1 MTTRKRRYDL
11 QRELGRGAAGT
22 VWAAWDTQLER
33 QVAIKLLH
41 ADSPDG
47 AAELQRFETEA
58 RAIAQLPSPHIVR
71 VYDAG
76 SADGQPFMVME
87 LLEGENLE
95 SRLSRHHRLPLSMVS
110 NIVAEVSKGLSVTH
124 RAGIIHR
131 DVKPANVFLA
141 QEGGREVAKLLDFG
155 VATLMAQSRAVRADP
170 DNAYWI
176 GTPQYMSPEQI
187 TGGSLDGRSDLWA
200 LAVMTYRMLTG
211 VCPFTGTTLLS
222 LTEHICSASF
232 EAPSTLK
239 VEVDPRLDVFFA
251 RALSKKPCDR
261 FQCADD
267 FATELS
273 AVERAERS
281 ATRVLFLDD
290 EPDMELLLRQRFRR
304 EVREGLYDLHF
315 ATDGRSGLDAL
326 RLGPFDVVVT
336 DLNMPGMDGLTFLD
350 QVPDLDPFV
359 RVVVVSAYGDMAN
372 IRAAMN
378 RGAFDFLGKP
388 IDFNDL
394 QATIEK
400 CAAHASVVRRAL
412 QSTEENELMRV
423 LLGQGVAERW
433 LTALRN
439 PDAPS
444 HLTTS
449 ATVVF
454 VDVHGFARTLC
465 DPFPAD
471 AFERLNE
478 YFALFIRELQA
489 KEGKVSRFVGDAVLA
504 VFEGAEHLSRAID
517 ACLAIRLRLRAYAAQ
532 TSTEPMSTYGV
543 SIGLDTGVVVA
554 GPAGSRALG
563 HVEPS
568 LLGETVSTAARL
580 QALAGKDELLISTR
594 ALRQVAA
601 SYQCEE
607 DAQRTIQTG
616 EGVTPVVSVIRKRNV
631 EAVQNQ
637 EHGALAWGEQTQ
649 SQEG

>member
-11 QRELGRGAAGT
+11 RRELGRGGAGA

-41 ADSPDG
+41 ADAPHGSED
-47 AAELQRFETEA
+47 LQRFETEA
-58 RAIAQLPSPHIVR
+58 RAIAQLRSPHIVR
-71 VYDAG
+71 VYDSG
-76 SADGQPFMVME
+76 SADGQPYMVME

-95 SRLSRHHRLPLSMVS
+95 SRLSRHRRLPLSTVNDIVS
-110 NIVAEVSKGLSVTH
+110 GVCKGLHVTH

-131 DVKPANVFLA
+131 DIKPANVFLA

-155 VATLMAQSRAVRADP
+155 IATLMAQARTSPIDRDSS
-170 DNAYWI
+170 YWI

-187 TGGSLDGRSDLWA
+187 AGGSLDGRSDLWA

-211 VCPFTGTTLLS
+211 VCPFTGATLTS
-222 LTEHICSASF
+222 LTERICSGSF
-232 EAPSTLK
+232 AGPSTLK
-239 VEVDPRLDVFFA
+239 IGVDPRLDDFFA
-251 RALSKKPCDR
+251 RALSTSPGDR
-261 FQCADD
+261 FQCAAD
-267 FATELS
+267 FAAALS
-273 AVERAERS
+273 AVERVERA

-304 EVREGLYDLHF
+304 EVHEGRYDLHF

-326 RLGPFDVVVT
+326 RLSPFDVIVT
-336 DLNMPGMDGLTFLD
+336 DLNMPGMDGLTFLG
-350 QVPDLDPFV
+350 QVPELDPFV

-400 CAAHASVVRRAL
+400 CAAHASVVRRAFH
-412 QSTEENELMRV
+412 SAEENELLRV
-423 LLGQGVAERW
+423 LLGKGIADRW
-433 LTALRN
+433 LTTLRN
-439 PDAPS
+439 DDAPS

-454 VDVHGFARTLC
+454 VDIHGFARTLS

-478 YFALFIRELQA
+478 YFALFMRELQA
-489 KEGKVSRFVGDAVLA
+489 QEGNVSRFVGDAVLA
-504 VFEGAEHLSRAID
+504 TFEGAEHLSRAID
-517 ACLAIRLRLRAYAAQ
+517 ACLAIRSRLRAHASQARFEAAGA
-532 TSTEPMSTYGV
+532 YGV
-543 SIGLDTGVVVA
+543 SIGVDTGLVVA
-554 GPAGSRALG
+554 GPAGSKALG

-580 QALAGKDELLISTR
+580 QALAGKDELLISAR
-594 ALRQVAA
+594 ALRQVSAT
-601 SYQCEE
+601 YQCEE
-607 DAQRTIQTG
+607 DVERTIPTG
-616 EGVTPVVSVIRKRNV
+616 EGRTPVVRVIRKR
-631 EAVQNQ
+631 AVDS
-637 EHGALAWGEQTQ
+637 EPERAPTPGEPTQ
-649 SQEG
+649 DPGL